1 MAAKRDYYEV
11 LASKRTLKENTIK
24 KAYRK
29 LAKKYHPDSNAGD
42 AGAEQKFKEVT
53 EAYNVLSDKEKRK
66 LYDRFGHAAF
76 DGSAPEGGYAGA
88 GNGAGAGFGG
98 FGGSDFHGFGGFGGS
113 DFHGFGGGNPGGYQE
128 YHFEGGDMDDIL
140 KQMFGGTGSF
150 GSRKGSQRGFGGF
163 RGFDGGNGGFYQYG
177 NGAGNGG
184 FHGFGGDY
192 DENGE
197 DLHADVSISFDEAA
211 FGCEKRITL
220 SDSRGGA
227 EKTLQVH
234 IPAGI
239 DTGKSIRLVERHAGH
254 WKRRSRAICCVD
266 RRRAKPGFER
276 KGSDV
281 YTTVQI
287 PFTTA
292 VFGGE
297 AVVPTLY
304 GNVVCK
310 IREGTQSGTKIR
322 LRGKGI
328 VSMKDAS
335 VHGDQYAVVQI
346 AVPTRLSEEAK
357 RKLKEYEAAAKGAER
372 TRQRGAA

>member
-1 MAAKRDYYEV
+1 MAAKKDYYEV
-11 LASKRTLKENTIK
+11 LGVKKDADENTIK

-42 AGAEQKFKEVT
+42 ASAEQKFKEVT

-66 LYDRFGHAAF
+66 LYDQFGHAAF

-88 GNGAGAGFGG
+88 GNGAGFGG
-98 FGGSDFHGFGGFGGS
+98 FGDTNH
-113 DFHGFGGGNPGGYQE
+113 GGYQE

-140 KQMFGGTGSF
+140 KQMFGGAGGF
-150 GSRKGSQRGFGGF
+150 GSRKGSQRSAGGFHGFG
-163 RGFDGGNGGFYQYG
+163 GGNGGFYQYG
-177 NGAGNGG
+177 NGTGSGAGSYSGFSDDGFGG
-184 FHGFGGDY
+184 FHGFGGGY
-192 DENGE
+192 DEKGE

-211 FGCEKRITL
+211 FGCDKRITL
-220 SDSRGGA
+220 SDGQGGPA
-227 EKTLQVH
+227 KTLQVH

-239 DTGKSIRLVERHAGH
+239 DTGKSVRLRGKGMPGTGKGASGDLLLRVTVGE
-254 WKRRSRAICCVD
+254 
-266 RRRAKPGFER
+266 KPGFER

-346 AVPTRLSEEAK
+346 EVPKHLSEEAK
-357 RKLKEYEAAAKGAER
+357 RKLHEFEEAADGTARSG
-372 TRQRGAA
+372 QRGAA